1 MKNYKVRLFGRG
13 IFGEH
18 VIPFNIEP
26 TQEQVEDAVAILI
39 DQGLMELKIETGFV
53 AILIDQ
59 GLMELKIETGFHR
72 RDRWTLTYEEV
83 TEKKDKELILG
94 TWV

>member
-39 DQGLMELKIETGFV
+39 DQGLMELKIETGF
-53 AILIDQ
+53 
-59 GLMELKIETGFHR
+59 HR
-72 RDRWTLTYEEV
+72 RDRWTLTYEEISE
-83 TEKKDKELILG
+83 EKEKELILG

>member
-1 MKNYKVRLFGRG
+1 MKNYKIRLYGRG

-26 TQEQVEDAVAILI
+26 TQEQVEDRVTLLI
-39 DQGLMELKIETGFV
+39 NEGIMELKPHTGFYSR
-53 AILIDQ
+53 
-59 GLMELKIETGFHR
+59 HH
-72 RDRWTLTYEEV
+72 WTLTYEEV
-83 TEKKDKELILG
+83 TEKKEKELILG

>member
-39 DQGLMELKIETGFV
+39 DQGLMELKIETGF
-53 AILIDQ
+53 
-59 GLMELKIETGFHR
+59 HR

-83 TEKKDKELILG
+83 TEKKEKELILG

>member
-1 MKNYKVRLFGRG
+1 MKNYKVRLYGRG

-26 TQEQVEDAVAILI
+26 NAEQGEDTVALLI
-39 DQGLMELKIETGFV
+39 NEGLMELKPHKGFYSR
-53 AILIDQ
+53 
-59 GLMELKIETGFHR
+59 HH
-72 RDRWTLTYEEV
+72 WTLTYEEISE
-83 TEKKDKELILG
+83 EKEKELILG